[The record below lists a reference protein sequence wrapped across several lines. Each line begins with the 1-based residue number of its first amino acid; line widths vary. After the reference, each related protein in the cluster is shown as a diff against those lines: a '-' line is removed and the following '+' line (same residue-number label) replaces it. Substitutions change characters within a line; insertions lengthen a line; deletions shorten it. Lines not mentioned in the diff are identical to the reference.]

1 MENIYSFYFRNL
13 CHYTTFDYNWSLGP
27 STSCFFRNTEI
38 SPKNESTYYVHAN
51 ATNGTVND
59 FLECQVCMILTP
71 QEIWSKIFQ
80 KYCDKDAK
88 CGLFS
93 YFTQAKACFLM
104 GVNSG
109 FDEVNNVFAISGFK
123 RCPDPLTFA
132 LEMDKAKMRD
142 IMNTTTTF
150 ATESSITS
158 TLKP

>member
-1 MENIYSFYFRNL
+1 
-13 CHYTTFDYNWSLGP
+13 
-27 STSCFFRNTEI
+27 
-38 SPKNESTYYVHAN
+38 
-51 ATNGTVND
+51 
-59 FLECQVCMILTP
+59 
-71 QEIWSKIFQ
+71 
-80 KYCDKDAK
+80 
-88 CGLFS
+88 
-93 YFTQAKACFLM
+93 M